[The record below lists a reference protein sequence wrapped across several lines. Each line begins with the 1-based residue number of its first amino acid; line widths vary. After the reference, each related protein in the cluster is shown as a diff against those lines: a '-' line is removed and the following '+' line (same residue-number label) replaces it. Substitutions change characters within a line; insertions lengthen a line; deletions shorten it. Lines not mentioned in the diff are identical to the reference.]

1 MKSLIVFFLRLL
13 GFSRPPSA
21 SDSPR
26 MYPRTLWGKCEYV
39 QDGDSLR
46 FLPDGAAESV
56 RTRLYGI
63 DAPEKGQDFAGQSRQ
78 LLVKLTRRKRIRVEV
93 QDVDRYGRYVAKVY
107 VGGTYVNEE
116 MLRAGLAWFYSH
128 HADALSNADL
138 VAAER
143 EAREARR
150 GLWLDDSSMSPREYR
165 NMHGTVHIKKEE
177 SPSQGR

>member
-1 MKSLIVFFLRLL
+1 MKSIIAFFLRLL
-13 GFSRPPSA
+13 GFSHAASA
-21 SDSPR
+21 SDSSR
-26 MYPRTLWGKCEYV
+26 MQVRTLWGRCEFV

-46 FLPDGAAESV
+46 FLPEGTNECV
-56 RTRLYGI
+56 RIRLYGI

-78 LLVKLTRRKRIRVEV
+78 LLVKLTRRKRLRVEV

-107 VGGTYVNEE
+107 VGSTYVNEE

-138 VAAER
+138 AAAER
-143 EAREARR
+143 EARSARR
-150 GLWLDDSSMSPREYR
+150 GMWGDDSIISPREYR
-165 NMHGTVHIKKEE
+165 NMHGTVHSKKEE